1 MSIWLISL
9 LFGSVYAV
17 NNGVGRTPPLG
28 WNSWNK
34 FQCDIDEDLIKAT
47 ADKIVELGLDLVG
60 YVYVNVDDCWMAKK
74 RVDGH

>member
-9 LFGSVYAV
+9 LFGSVYAI

-60 YVYVNVDDCWMAKK
+60 YIYVNVDDCWMAKK

>member
-9 LFGSVYAV
+9 LFGSVFAV
-17 NNGVGRTPPLG
+17 NNGVGSTPPLG

-47 ADKIVELGLDLVG
+47 ADKIVELGLDFVG
-60 YVYVNVDDCWMAKK
+60 YIYVNVDDCWMAKK

>member
-1 MSIWLISL
+1 MYALTPL
-9 LFGSVYAV
+9 LFVGVSSI
-17 NNGVGRTPPLG
+17 NNGLGKTPPLG

-34 FQCDIDEDLIKAT
+34 FQCNINETLIKQT
-47 ADKIVELGLDLVG
+47 ADTIISLGLDQVG

>member
-28 WNSWNK
+28 WNSWSK

>member
-60 YVYVNVDDCWMAKK
+60 YIYVNVDDCWMAKK

>member
-17 NNGVGRTPPLG
+17 HNGVGRTPPLG

-60 YVYVNVDDCWMAKK
+60 YIYVNVDDCWMAKK

>member
-1 MSIWLISL
+1 MADFSLIRKCH
-9 LFGSVYAV
+9 YAV

-28 WNSWNK
+28 WNSWSK

-60 YVYVNVDDCWMAKK
+60 YIYVNVDDCWMAKK

>member
-60 YVYVNVDDCWMAKK
+60 YIYVNVDDCWMAKK
-74 RVDGH
+74 RVGGH

>member
-9 LFGSVYAV
+9 LFGSVYAI

-47 ADKIVELGLDLVG
+47 ADKIIELGLD
-60 YVYVNVDDCWMAKK
+60 
-74 RVDGH
+74 